1 MSTET
6 ATEPRNGGLDPA
18 LLAPVN
24 RNTADAAGLPNQ
36 AYVSSAFAEIER
48 DGLLARTWVCLGA
61 AGALRNKGDARPVS
75 LHGLPLFM
83 VRDGGGVNVFHNV
96 CSHRGHQLVGGSC
109 RFKGS
114 IRCPYH
120 SWTYGLDGTLRGTP
134 HIGGPGVHEVDGFDR
149 SRHGLKPVRSAG
161 WMGLVFVNLSGDAP
175 PLPAHLA
182 PLISRWRRF
191 IDEKDPARL
200 RLAGEEDRFSLEI
213 EANWKLAV
221 ENFCESYHLPWI
233 HPGLNRYSRLE
244 DHYHIMEEGRFAG
257 QGTRV
262 YDPVYRAG
270 AGFPAFAG
278 WSEKE
283 QRVAEYVALFPNV
296 MLGLHADH
304 FYAVVLVPESHD
316 RTREE
321 MHIFYLDDA
330 AGSDKYAES
339 RRTTRD
345 AWRAVFLEDV
355 GVVEGMQR
363 GRHSPAFAGGVFS
376 PVMDPPTHC
385 FHKWVANGI
394 NGSRPETD
402 VERPVEP

>member
-1 MSTET
+1 MSIDQSL
-6 ATEPRNGGLDPA
+6 NGGHDAMDPA
-18 LLAPVN
+18 QLAAVN
-24 RNTADAAGLPNQ
+24 QDTAHASGLPNQ
-36 AYVSSAFAEIER
+36 AYVSGDFAEFER
-48 DGLLARTWVCLGA
+48 DRLLAATWVCIGA
-61 AGALRNKGDARPVS
+61 AGALRNKGDAKPVS
-75 LHGLPLFM
+75 LLGLPLFM
-83 VRDGGGVNVFHNV
+83 VRNGEALNVFHNV
-96 CSHRGHQLVGGSC
+96 CSHRGHQLVNSAC

-120 SWTYGLDGTLRGTP
+120 SWTYALDGTLRGTP
-134 HIGGPGVHEVDGFDR
+134 HIGGPGVHEVDGFEPG
-149 SRHGLKPVRSAG
+149 RHGLKPVRSAQ

-175 PLPAHLA
+175 SLNSFLA
-182 PLISRWRRF
+182 PLVSRWDRF
-191 IDEKDPARL
+191 LADDDPDRL
-200 RLAGEEDRFSLEI
+200 RLAGEEDSFALEI
-213 EANWKLAV
+213 AANWKLAV

-270 AGFPAFAG
+270 AAFPAFSG
-278 WSEKE
+278 WPKTE

-296 MLGLHADH
+296 LLGLHVDH
-304 FYAVVLVPESHD
+304 FYAVVLIPESHD

-321 MHIFYLDDA
+321 MHIFYLDGA
-330 AGSDKYAES
+330 ADSETFAES
-339 RRTTRD
+339 RHTTRE

-363 GRHSPAFAGGVFS
+363 GRHSPAFTGGVFS
-376 PVMDPPTHC
+376 PVMDPPSHC

-394 NGSRPETD
+394 SGR
-402 VERPVEP
+402 